1 MKQYFEAKRQ
11 HPNTIVFFRM
21 GDFFEMFYEDAV
33 TAATALELTLT
44 SRSKDSAGAEIPMC
58 GVPHHA
64 ADNYLN
70 RLIKQGFRV
79 AICDQVE
86 DAKKAKGLV
95 RREVIRVVT
104 PGTLTDSNYLEAREP
119 AYVMALSSNQ
129 DSEHPKTG
137 LAIADLST
145 GEFRVTENAETC
157 MSR

>member
-1 MKQYFEAKRQ
+1 
-11 HPNTIVFFRM
+11 M

-44 SRSKDSAGAEIPMC
+44 SRSKDAAGADIPMC

-64 ADNYLN
+64 ADAYLN

-95 RREVIRVVT
+95 RRDVVRVVT
-104 PGTLTDSNYLEAREP
+104 PGTLTDVNYLDAREP

-129 DSEHPKTG
+129 DASNSITG
-137 LAIADLST
+137 IAIADLST
-145 GEFRVTENAETC
+145 GEFRVTEIADNYMTRNVIDEIRAVSPKELILPG
-157 MSR
+157 

>member
-44 SRSKDSAGAEIPMC
+44 SRSKDSAGVEIPMC

-64 ADNYLN
+64 VDNYLN

-95 RREVIRVVT
+95 RRDVVRVVT

-119 AYVMALSSNQ
+119 TYVMALFSNPV
-129 DSEHPKTG
+129 SYTHLTLPTK
-137 LAIADLST
+137 A
-145 GEFRVTENAETC
+145 
-157 MSR
+157 